1 MRRRGQT
8 RLSHVRAR
16 ADSALTALQ
25 EALEAYASPS
35 LSFQV
40 FALALRDAFG
50 HA

>member
-1 MRRRGQT
+1 
-8 RLSHVRAR
+8 
-16 ADSALTALQ
+16 ADSALSALQ

-40 FALALRDAFG
+40 FALALRDALG